1 MSATTAPVTAEPAAA
16 PAQGCAPRADGS
28 PTMCP
33 SAQPHMEGA
42 FVFGVLG
49 GTVEE
54 RRVGYLP
61 ERVPLT
67 DEVTAMA
74 GPVRVTEVFRIAAPC
89 AEGACKHFDGHDC
102 RLATKLV
109 QLTPQVTE
117 ALPACA
123 VRPDCRWWKQEGKR
137 ACRVCPAVR
146 TTAYIMTDE
155 ERQASDPTFLL
166 PQMAAG

>member
-1 MSATTAPVTAEPAAA
+1 MSVPTALAETEPAATA
-16 PAQGCAPRADGS
+16 PAERAPRARDDA
-28 PTMCP
+28 PPMCP

-67 DEVTAMA
+67 EEVKAMA
-74 GPVRVTEVFRIAAPC
+74 GPVRPTEVFRIAAPC
-89 AEGACKHFDGHDC
+89 AGKGCQHFDGHDC

-109 QLTPQVTE
+109 QLTPPVTK
-117 ALPACA
+117 ALPACS
-123 VRPDCRWWKQEGKR
+123 VRPDCRWWRQEGKA
-137 ACRVCPAVR
+137 ACMVCPSVK
-146 TTAYIMTDE
+146 TTAYLLTDDQK
-155 ERQASDPTFLL
+155 RASDPQFQL
-166 PQMAAG
+166 AER